1 MNRRTA
7 VGSMLAAGA
16 GSFLAQLRAG
26 TPTTSLPPDDD
37 GIYKLRS
44 DVRLVLLDVSVKDGT
59 GNPIPGL
66 SQEHFTI
73 LEDGRPQIITAFDHA
88 DVPVTV
94 GILVDES
101 LSMTPKRSEVLTAA
115 ETFIEESNR
124 QDEIFVLNFND
135 RVVPG
140 LASEKLFSDDIQEL
154 RSALHR
160 GFPEGKTA
168 LYDTVVAG
176 LRQLELG
183 TRDKKTLVVISD
195 GGDNASQYNRR
206 NTLALVKSSI
216 ATIYTIGLFEV
227 DDPDRDPGIL
237 RQLANMSGG
246 ESYFPSSP
254 SVMVPVCR
262 RIAKEIRT
270 RYTIGYHPPVGAES
284 FRNIKVRVSVPGHG
298 RVYVRTRGSYR
309 YEGVKNDEVGNHKQ

>member
-7 VGSMLAAGA
+7 VRSLLAAGA
-16 GSFLAQLRAG
+16 GSVLTRLRAG
-26 TPTTSLPPDDD
+26 TSPTNLPGEDD

-44 DVRLVLLDVSVKDGT
+44 EVRLVLLDVSVKDSKGSSVS
-59 GNPIPGL
+59 GL
-66 SQEHFTI
+66 SQENFNI
-73 LEDGRPQIITAFDHA
+73 LEDGRPQTVTVFDHD

-115 ETFIEESNR
+115 QTFIEESNR
-124 QDEIFVLNFND
+124 RDEIFVLNFND

-160 GFPEGKTA
+160 GVPEGKTA
-168 LYDTVVAG
+168 LHDAVVAG
-176 LRQLELG
+176 LEQLEWG

-195 GGDNASQYNRR
+195 GGDNASQHNRQ

-216 ATIYTIGLFEV
+216 ATIYTIGLFEA

-237 RQLANMSGG
+237 RQLANISGG
-246 ESYFPSSP
+246 ESYFPSNP
-254 SVMVPVCR
+254 SIMVPICR
-262 RIAKEIRT
+262 SIAKEIRT
-270 RYTIGYHPPVGAES
+270 RYTIGYHPPTDNGRGS
-284 FRNIKVRVSVPGHG
+284 FRNIKVHVSAPGY
-298 RVYVRTRGSYR
+298 RRLFVRTRGSYR
-309 YEGVKNDEVGNHKQ
+309 YDEVGNQKQ